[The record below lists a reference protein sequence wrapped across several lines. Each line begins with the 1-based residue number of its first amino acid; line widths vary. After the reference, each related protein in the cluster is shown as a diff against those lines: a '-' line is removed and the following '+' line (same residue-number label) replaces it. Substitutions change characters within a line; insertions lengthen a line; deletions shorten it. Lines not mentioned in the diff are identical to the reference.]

1 MKVALLGTGLMGY
14 PMAEKLLE
22 CDFPAIVYN
31 RTRAKAEPLRE
42 KGAEIAATPEAA
54 VNSADIIIL
63 MLKDYPAI
71 RQTLFPAGAEI
82 DLRNRTVIHMG
93 TILPEESRELQRRV
107 QQSGGD
113 YLEAPVLGS
122 IPNVRERRLIVMVGS
137 RQDQFENHEK
147 LFRCF
152 GSEIYWVGE
161 VGKAAAAKLALNQLI
176 ISLASA
182 FSLALGMVQAHDID
196 VDVFMAIL
204 RHSAFYAPTFDKKL
218 PRMRERSFGN
228 PNFLLKHLLKDVELI
243 RTAAQ
248 SAGLNTAVLE
258 AQRQILLTAIDM
270 GFAEDDYSAL
280 FNAVCP
286 PELVTKVPRV
296 S

>member
-22 CDFPAIVYN
+22 AGFPTIVFN

-42 KGAEIAATPEAA
+42 KGAEIAATPQEA
-54 VNSADIIIL
+54 VNSAEIIIL
-63 MLKDYPAI
+63 MLTDYPVI

-93 TILPEESRELQRRV
+93 TILPEESSELQRSVRRG
-107 QQSGGD
+107 GGD

-137 RQDQFENHEK
+137 TREQFAIHEK

-161 VGKAAAAKLALNQLI
+161 AGKAAAAKLALNQLI
-176 ISLASA
+176 VSLVAA
-182 FSLALGMVQAHDID
+182 FSLSLGIVQAYDID

-204 RHSAFYAPTFDKKL
+204 RHSALYAPTFDKKL
-218 PRMRERSFGN
+218 PLMRERNFRN
-228 PNFLLKHLLKDVELI
+228 PNFPVKHLLKDLELI
-243 RTAAQ
+243 HGAAQ

-258 AQRQILLTAIDM
+258 AQRQILRSAIDM
-270 GFAEDDYSAL
+270 GFGEDDYSAL

-286 PELVTKVPRV
+286 LK
-296 S
+296 

>member
-22 CDFPAIVYN
+22 GGFPTIVYN

-42 KGAEIAATPEAA
+42 KGAEIALTVEEAVA
-54 VNSADIIIL
+54 SAEIIIL
-63 MLKDYPAI
+63 MLTDYPAI
-71 RQTLFPAGAEI
+71 CQTLFPAGAQN
-82 DLRNRTVIHMG
+82 DLQNRTVIHMG
-93 TILPEESRELQRRV
+93 TILPEQSQELQRRV

-122 IPNVRERRLIVMVGS
+122 IPNLRERRLIVMVGS
-137 RQDQFENHEK
+137 RQEQFESHEK

-176 ISLASA
+176 VSLASA
-182 FSLALGMVQAHDID
+182 FSLSLGIVQAHNID
-196 VDVFMAIL
+196 VEVFMAIL

-218 PRMRERSFGN
+218 PRMQERNFSN
-228 PNFLLKHLLKDVELI
+228 PNFPVKHLLKDLELI

-248 SAGLNTAVLE
+248 SAGLNTTVLE
-258 AQRQILLTAIDM
+258 AQRQILLTAIEL

-286 PELVTKVPRV
+286 LKI
-296 S
+296 SD

>member
-1 MKVALLGTGLMGY
+1 MMKVALLGTGLMGY

-22 CDFPAIVYN
+22 CGFPAIVYN
-31 RTRAKAEPLRE
+31 RTRAKAEPLRK
-42 KGAEIAATPEAA
+42 KGAEIAATPGTA

-63 MLKDYPAI
+63 MLTDYPAI
-71 RQTLFPAGAEI
+71 RQTLFPAGAEL
-82 DLRNRTVIHMG
+82 DLQNRTVIHMG
-93 TILPEESRELQRRV
+93 TILPEESRELQRSVRR
-107 QQSGGD
+107 SGGD

-122 IPNVRERRLIVMVGS
+122 IPNVRERRLIVMVGA
-137 RQDQFENHEK
+137 RQEQFESHEK

-176 ISLASA
+176 VSLTSA

-228 PNFLLKHLLKDVELI
+228 PNFPVKHLLKDVDLI
-243 RTAAQ
+243 HAAAQ
-248 SAGLNTAVLE
+248 SAGLNSAVLE
-258 AQRQILLTAIDM
+258 AQRQILLAAIDM

-286 PELVTKVPRV
+286 LK
-296 S
+296 